1 MVDSKTNYPAACNSA
16 EVLVLHRAVV
26 EHAASTVLKA
36 LVDAGV
42 TLHCDAEAFAV
53 ARGTAAL
60 QEALTAGRIVLAAGA
75 SETASGLSESLW
87 CEWLSLDMSVVVA
100 GGVEEAVTLINTHG
114 SHHTDA
120 IITADTRAARI
131 FAATVDSA
139 GSKPL
144 GKCCCR
150 SRSQWQRFSGT
161 TRKRHPFAGVF
172 HNASTRFADG
182 FRYGFGAEVGVSTNR
197 IQ

>member
-1 MVDSKTNYPAACNSA
+1 VVDSKTNYPAACNSA

-60 QEALTAGRIVLAAGA
+60 QEALTAGRIVLAAGGA
-75 SETASGLSESLW
+75 ETASGLSESLW

-100 GGVEEAVTLINTHG
+100 GGVEEAATLINTHG

-139 GSKPL
+139 GSKPGEML
-144 GKCCCR
+144 LSLSITVTAVQRCNEKTPSFCR
-150 SRSQWQRFSGT
+150 SFPQCVDAIR
-161 TRKRHPFAGVF
+161 
-172 HNASTRFADG
+172 
-182 FRYGFGAEVGVSTNR
+182 
-197 IQ
+197 